1 MNQSKLKIQPPP
13 SPEKL
18 AQQFYLAGTVDVD
31 AVETLETLYVLPPRC
46 SVVLDFSE
54 VDRVNSMGLAQ
65 LLKLFELWQNHNN
78 KISVTNTNR
87 MIGILF
93 KMTGLNRF
101 LVDEHSDS
109 TVAVATPP
117 ISSPAQNSPAINQAI
132 LEAVNPVTS
141 ESLQIKPQPSPT
153 SLNQQFVLNGMI
165 DVNAVELLETM
176 YIIPE
181 NCSVKLNFALVQRVN
196 SMGLAQL
203 LKLFQHW
210 QERNISIS
218 VSNTNRMIGVL
229 FKMTGLTRFL
239 SDEQT
244 PASTPANTPV
254 ANIAQPQQKAQ
265 PEIALPP
272 PSLRQP
278 HDAHSTADIQANS
291 DKLSLWVS
299 AQSSQQMNGWYFFNT
314 YLQRHL
320 GREVRLELSHGA
332 MTEQRNKIEANDIVF
347 TKPFEATR
355 LMLEHRY
362 KPLLRPI
369 DQTDEVTLLVRS
381 EDKRQH
387 LKDYIGG
394 KIVTAAQDNFVYLL
408 GRFLLE
414 ESESSLAN
422 MEYVFS
428 GHDIKALQM
437 LLKGSADILFML
449 SDTYKGLSGLTR
461 KMLRE
466 IDQSETAFAFHMFSV
481 APNCAGIG
489 ESLSEVLLDM
499 NQDSQGRQVLADL
512 GIPGWIKPTHDECEM
527 LTMLYNRYAPT
538 NN

>member
-1 MNQSKLKIQPPP
+1 MNQSKLKIQPQP

-18 AQQFYLAGTVDVD
+18 AQQFFLIGTVDVE
-31 AVETLETLYVLPPRC
+31 AVDTLKTLYILPPNC
-46 SVVLDFSE
+46 SVELDFSQ

-65 LLKLFELWQNHNN
+65 LLKLFELWQNRSNQIRITH
-78 KISVTNTNR
+78 VNR

-93 KMTGLNRF
+93 KMTGLTRF
-101 LVDEHSDS
+101 LVEELAHE
-109 TVAVATPP
+109 AA
-117 ISSPAQNSPAINQAI
+117 SSSIQTASAAPVQAI
-132 LEAVNPVTS
+132 HASPVIANAAVS
-141 ESLQIKPQPSPT
+141 ESLEIRPQPSGS
-153 SLNQQFVLNGMI
+153 SLNQQFFLNGMI
-165 DVNAVELLETM
+165 DVNAVHALETL
-176 YIIPE
+176 YVVPA
-181 NCSVKLNFALVQRVN
+181 NSSVTLDFTQVQRVN

-210 QERNISIS
+210 QECHIS
-218 VSNTNRMIGVL
+218 VRVTNTNRMIGVL

-244 PASTPANTPV
+244 PADSKPNSAIENIPQSIPTPTAASLAP
-254 ANIAQPQQKAQ
+254 KAVNK
-265 PEIALPP
+265 PISAG
-272 PSLRQP
+272 
-278 HDAHSTADIQANS
+278 IQNNG

-320 GREVRLELSHGA
+320 GREVHLELSHGA
-332 MTEQRNKIEANDIVF
+332 MIERRKKIEETNIVF
-347 TKPFEATR
+347 TKPFEATH
-355 LMLEHRY
+355 LMLEHGY

-369 DQTDEVTLLVRS
+369 DQTDEVTLLVRNDDS
-381 EDKRQH
+381 RLD
-387 LKDYIGG
+387 LKEFKGG

-414 ESESSLAN
+414 ESESSLAD

-449 SDTYKGLSGLTR
+449 SDTYKGLSSLTR

-466 IDQSETAFAFHMFSV
+466 IDQSETAFAFHMFCV
-481 APNCAGIG
+481 APDYAEIG
-489 ESLSEVLLDM
+489 DVLAEVLLDM

-512 GIPGWIKPTHDECEM
+512 GVPGWIKPTQDECEM
-527 LTMLYNRYAPT
+527 LAMLFNRYAPAH
-538 NN
+538 

>member
-1 MNQSKLKIQPPP
+1 MNQSKLKIQPQP

-18 AQQFYLAGTVDVD
+18 AQQFYLVGTVDVD

-46 SVVLDFSE
+46 SVELDFSQ

-78 KISVTNTNR
+78 RISVTNTNR

-93 KMTGLNRF
+93 KMTGLTRF
-101 LVDEHSDS
+101 LADEQADS
-109 TVAVATPP
+109 TAAVAAPP
-117 ISSPAQNSPAINQAI
+117 VSAPAQHNQAI
-132 LEAVNPVTS
+132 LDAANPVTS
-141 ESLQIKPQPSPT
+141 ESLQIKPQPSTT
-153 SLNQQFVLNGMI
+153 SLNQQFIFNGMI
-165 DVNAVELLETM
+165 DVNAVELLETL
-176 YIIPE
+176 YVIPE
-181 NCSVKLNFALVQRVN
+181 NCSVTLNFALVQRVN

-210 QERNISIS
+210 QERNVSIS
-218 VSNTNRMIGVL
+218 VTNTNRMIGIL

-239 SDEQT
+239 ADEQT
-244 PASTPANTPV
+244 PAPATATASAPV
-254 ANIAQPQQKAQ
+254 ANIVQPRQKA
-265 PEIALPP
+265 PLEIAVPP
-272 PSLRQP
+272 PALRRI
-278 HDAHSTADIQANS
+278 HDAHSTVDIQAHS

-320 GREVRLELSHGA
+320 GREIHLELSHGA
-332 MTEQRNKIEANDIVF
+332 MTEQRKKIEENDIVF

-355 LMLEHRY
+355 LMLEHHY

-369 DQTDEVTLLVRS
+369 DQADEVTLLVRS

-414 ESESSLAN
+414 ESESSLAH
-422 MEYVFS
+422 MEHVFS

-481 APNCAGIG
+481 APHCAGLG
-489 ESLSEVLLDM
+489 DALSEVLLDM

-527 LTMLYNRYAPT
+527 LAMLFNRYAPV
-538 NN
+538 NP